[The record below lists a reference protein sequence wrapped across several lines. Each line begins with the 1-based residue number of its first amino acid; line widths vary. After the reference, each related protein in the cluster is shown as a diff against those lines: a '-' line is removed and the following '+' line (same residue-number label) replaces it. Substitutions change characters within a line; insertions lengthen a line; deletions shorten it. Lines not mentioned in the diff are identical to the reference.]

1 MCLIR
6 AGLDYRSELW
16 LEDWDYRSRN
26 EYNGVTV
33 DITGLGISLSLQI
46 DLSKDDKL
54 GIAGGLHNAVAPH
67 WQNIPVAQHRTLIDI
82 SERIYA
88 EADRVDMALRSI
100 SKCYRLPAPQFS
112 KFLVNQQPHCDV
124 MTWVLDDT
132 DRRDLEPVLAKEQ
145 QHRSVVTDRYIR
157 LPFPVNYDRKQIH
170 LDEEDVRNFERLIG
184 KAEVIPYKQMYSE
197 AYARFTARQHDAAVL
212 MLATA
217 VETAMKAHIASIGG
231 SLLEYMLDKM
241 ASPSLENLF
250 VASVNHCGLKAPSDF
265 KNWLSALRNKRNE
278 IAHKSKCTYID
289 PLEVGRWIAV
299 VEAILS
305 SIDGKVPDCLIGQVV
320 EPVGPRAKDNF
331 QVEVKGVIL
340 RNEPFSTMPPYHV
353 LMSTGE
359 TYRMSES
366 SFRVI
371 SKHKFQCA

>member
-1 MCLIR
+1 MSLIK
-6 AGLDYRSELW
+6 AVLNYGSELW

-33 DITGLGISLSLQI
+33 DITGFGISLSVQV
-46 DLSKDDKL
+46 DLSKDDKV
-54 GIAGGLHNAVAPH
+54 GIASGLHNAVAPH
-67 WQNIPVAQHRTLIDI
+67 WQHIPVAQHHALIDI

-88 EADRVDMALRSI
+88 ETERLDMALRSL

-112 KFLVNQQPHCDV
+112 KFFLNQQPYCDV
-124 MTWVLDDT
+124 MTWLLDDT
-132 DRRDLEPVLAKEQ
+132 DRKDLAPVLGKEQ
-145 QHRSVVTDRYIR
+145 QHKMVVTDKTIV
-157 LPFPVNYDRKQIH
+157 LPFPVNYDRKHIS
-170 LDEEDVRNFERLIG
+170 LDDEEVRSFEQLIG

-197 AYARFTARQHDAAVL
+197 AYTRFTARQHDAAVL

-217 VETAMKAHIASIGG
+217 VETAMKAYIASIGG

-250 VASVNHCGLKAPSDF
+250 VASVQHCGLKAPADF
-265 KNWLSALRNKRNE
+265 KNWLNALRNKRNE
-278 IAHKSKCTYID
+278 IAHKSKYTYVD

-305 SIDGKVPDCLIGQVV
+305 SIDGNVPDSLIGQVV
-320 EPVGPRAKDNF
+320 EPVGPKAKETF
-331 QVEVKGVIL
+331 QGEAKGVIL
-340 RNEPFSTMPPYHV
+340 RNEPFNTMPPYHV

-359 TYRMSES
+359 TYRMSGS
-366 SFRVI
+366 SFKVVP
-371 SKHKFQCA
+371 KHKFQYA